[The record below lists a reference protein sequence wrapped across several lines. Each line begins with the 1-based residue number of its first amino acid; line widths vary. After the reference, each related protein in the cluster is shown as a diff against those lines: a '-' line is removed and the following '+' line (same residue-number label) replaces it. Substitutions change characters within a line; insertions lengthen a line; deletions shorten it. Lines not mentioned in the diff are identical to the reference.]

1 MSPGGQLGWHMN
13 VEKAAYCQ
21 LHQIIPGQLLLI
33 SKSIMSR
40 VNRVVHDT
48 STNTLNLFLVDS
60 SEYVLFACERVA
72 P

>member
-1 MSPGGQLGWHMN
+1 MGWHMN

-21 LHQIIPGQLLLI
+21 LHQIIPRQLLLI